1 MASGTVPDVTAVP
14 DRVRWA
20 VEVLDPRPGDRV
32 LEIGCGPGVAA
43 QLVCERLADG
53 GTLLALDRSAVA
65 VRRTGE
71 RNAAHVAAGRLEVR
85 RATLAD
91 AGLPPEGL
99 DAAFAVDVNVFWTT
113 PATAELA
120 VLAAALRPGGA
131 LHLLWGAGG
140 PQSVDRVT
148 STVAAGLEAAGFAGV
163 TPRRSERGFGV
174 SAVRP

>member
-1 MASGTVPDVTAVP
+1 M
-14 DRVRWA
+14 
-20 VEVLDPRPGDRV
+20 
-32 LEIGCGPGVAA
+32 
-43 QLVCERLADG
+43 
-53 GTLLALDRSAVA
+53 
-65 VRRTGE
+65 
-71 RNAAHVAAGRLEVR
+71 
-85 RATLAD
+85 
-91 AGLPPEGL
+91 
-99 DAAFAVDVNVFWTT
+99 FWTT